1 MQVSKGKETSASGQ
15 FGCNNRR
22 NFLKMATFAAAAIPS
37 FQYAHGKNRTPTTGA
52 SNGISLNYDD
62 SSFFVSHTAEEMNAA
77 TVDAWPDQ
85 FAGTQV
91 KQLLFCPSAQRSDV
105 PSKIRQTVWD
115 GYDPDGGFNQPFLA
129 AVPDRPFPEWPGGPN
144 ERQHMLNWI
153 HNVWLLHTK
162 NIDPVQHWLDRTR
175 THQIS
180 PWLTF
185 RMNDVHY
192 VDNPDHP
199 IHSRFWR
206 EHPEYRRD
214 LADKY
219 NGQALDY
226 GRVEVRSYSLEYIR
240 ELTSRYDCDG
250 IELDWM
256 RNPYH
261 FKPGQEN
268 EGLAIITDFTA
279 QVRDLL
285 RKREKELGHPVQL
298 SARVPVRLE
307 TALGLGFDVEAW
319 AKRNLIDRL
328 VVMPFLMSQFD
339 IPIERWTKL
348 LEGHQVALD
357 AGLMVSIAN
366 FSGGIVP
373 AHTLE
378 TARGG
383 AGSFLDRGADRVYLF
398 NFFDNSPYGVGGEAY
413 RQSDRNKGFQQI
425 MHEIGSLETMAG
437 KSRRHVLC
445 NDDTMVPG
453 QRQVSVLPREIG
465 PGSNAKL
472 KIPTG
477 GLPQKGQIVQVR
489 LAVGPFQ
496 GDHQLEWKVLVNGRE
511 CQQFQF
517 VPFPL
522 PNRPSLAFVVPPG
535 TLVRGF
541 SEIEISNPGKSTSNL
556 EWVEFAVSGPHGEW
570 PSYPVDL
577 IPMDS

>member
-1 MQVSKGKETSASGQ
+1 
-15 FGCNNRR
+15 
-22 NFLKMATFAAAAIPS
+22 
-37 FQYAHGKNRTPTTGA
+37 
-52 SNGISLNYDD
+52 
-62 SSFFVSHTAEEMNAA
+62 
-77 TVDAWPDQ
+77 
-85 FAGTQV
+85 
-91 KQLLFCPSAQRSDV
+91 
-105 PSKIRQTVWD
+105 
-115 GYDPDGGFNQPFLA
+115 
-129 AVPDRPFPEWPGGPN
+129 
-144 ERQHMLNWI
+144 
-153 HNVWLLHTK
+153 
-162 NIDPVQHWLDRTR
+162 
-175 THQIS
+175 
-180 PWLTF
+180 
-185 RMNDVHY
+185 
-192 VDNPDHP
+192 
-199 IHSRFWR
+199 
-206 EHPEYRRD
+206 
-214 LADKY
+214 
-219 NGQALDY
+219 
-226 GRVEVRSYSLEYIR
+226 
-240 ELTSRYDCDG
+240 
-250 IELDWM
+250 
-256 RNPYH
+256 
-261 FKPGQEN
+261 
-268 EGLAIITDFTA
+268 
-279 QVRDLL
+279 
-285 RKREKELGHPVQL
+285 
-298 SARVPVRLE
+298 
-307 TALGLGFDVEAW
+307 
-319 AKRNLIDRL
+319 
-328 VVMPFLMSQFD
+328 
-339 IPIERWTKL
+339 
-348 LEGHQVALD
+348 VALD